1 MLPLVPT
8 LPSSLKYQSHARF
21 ILMVCM
27 RTLSG
32 LLVVVAISTCLLI
45 THAGATAQSP
55 QLDDLRKQLDSVA
68 EGFRL
73 KLGYSFHH
81 LTKNERLDRLGDEM
95 FPTDSTLKIAIMC
108 AGMEKVERGEIGYY
122 SLHPLLKED
131 QTGGSGFFKNY
142 SAGAEIEFTEA
153 MHQMIAVSDN
163 TATLMVMRWVGG
175 TEVVNDWLDR
185 HGLKTTRLIVQWPMS
200 EKLKGDE
207 AGLQKYAES
216 FGKWGMGVSTPNEMR
231 TLMEMII
238 SGKAGTPAASDEM
251 HRLLNHQ
258 YKDSGIAS
266 QIPPWIV
273 VASKSGKYD
282 FSQSDM
288 AVVYSPSGAYAL
300 TVFTKETKASSS
312 GLLDERAQAIR
323 AISRAVWRHYN
334 PNDKWEPPAGVVK
347 YWSK

>member
-1 MLPLVPT
+1 M
-8 LPSSLKYQSHARF
+8 AR
-21 ILMVCM
+21 M
-27 RTLSG
+27 RTLSRAMAM
-32 LLVVVAISTCLLI
+32 VAISSCLLI
-45 THAGATAQSP
+45 TQTPATP
-55 QLDDLRKQLDSVA
+55 QAPKLDDLRKQLNSIA
-68 EGFRL
+68 EKFTG
-73 KLGYSFHH
+73 KLGYSLHH
-81 LTKNERLDRLGDEM
+81 LTKNESLDRLGDEM

-122 SLHPLLKED
+122 NLRPLLKED
-131 QTGGSGFFKNY
+131 KTGGSGFFQNY
-142 SAGAEIEFTEA
+142 NAGAEIEFKEA
-153 MHQMIAVSDN
+153 MHQMITVSDN
-163 TATLMVMRWVGG
+163 TATLMLMRWVGG
-175 TEVVNDWLDR
+175 TDVVNDWLDR
-185 HGLKTTRLIVQWPMS
+185 HGLKTTRLLYQHPMS

-207 AGLQKYAES
+207 EALQKYAES
-216 FGKWGMGVSTPNEMR
+216 VKKWGMGVSTPNEMR
-231 TLMEMII
+231 TLMEMIV
-238 SGKAGTPAASDEM
+238 SGKAGTPASSDEM

-258 YKDSGIAS
+258 YKDEGIAS